1 MILHFFEFFN
11 VDSIHQGTPAYAL
24 ILFLIV
30 APLSYPFSISIDI
43 WSAGSTGGALRGV
56 ASLGAVVISTFAL
69 LLSPWLLAFGLEGAV
84 QV

>member
-1 MILHFFEFFN
+1 MILHFFEFSN
-11 VDSIHQGTPAYAL
+11 VECIHLGIPAYAL
-24 ILFLIV
+24 TLFLPV

-69 LLSPWLLAFGLEGAV
+69 LLSPWLLAFGPEGAV